1 MFYILFPGWHG
12 LCNRDE
18 HRAADLPDDLT
29 RLSGKQ
35 ALPPSLRDKTMKT
48 RNFEN
53 KLATIGA
60 LFVLIGVFSA
70 ASSALADSSVNA
82 EQTANAASPVVVERS
97 AAKETISG
105 AREAIAESAAEAN
118 KALKAETTFD
128 LENQLSD
135 ITSTLI
141 AANK

>member
-1 MFYILFPGWHG
+1 
-12 LCNRDE
+12 
-18 HRAADLPDDLT
+18 
-29 RLSGKQ
+29 
-35 ALPPSLRDKTMKT
+35 MKT

-60 LFVLIGVFSA
+60 LFVLIGVFAA
-70 ASSALADSSVNA
+70 ASSALA
-82 EQTANAASPVVVERS
+82 EEPANAAKPVVVEHG
-97 AAKETISG
+97 AAKQTING
-105 AREAIAESAAEAN
+105 ARKAIAESAAVAD

-141 AANK
+141 AANE

>member
-1 MFYILFPGWHG
+1 
-12 LCNRDE
+12 
-18 HRAADLPDDLT
+18 
-29 RLSGKQ
+29 
-35 ALPPSLRDKTMKT
+35 MKT

-53 KLATIGA
+53 KLAYLGA

-70 ASSALADSSVNA
+70 ASSALADSSAIV
-82 EQTANAASPVVVERS
+82 EEPANAANPVVVERS
-97 AAKETISG
+97 AAKETVSG
-105 AREAIAESAAEAN
+105 ARESIAESAAEAD

-141 AANK
+141 AANE

>member
-1 MFYILFPGWHG
+1 
-12 LCNRDE
+12 
-18 HRAADLPDDLT
+18 
-29 RLSGKQ
+29 
-35 ALPPSLRDKTMKT
+35 MKT

-70 ASSALADSSVNA
+70 ASSALADSSANVK
-82 EQTANAASPVVVERS
+82 ETANAASHVVVERS
-97 AAKETISG
+97 VAKETISG
-105 AREAIAESAAEAN
+105 AREAMAESAAEAN